1 MKLVYLVISL
11 LPPVA
16 VVALA
21 WYVVRAISVRV
32 TWREIG
38 RAPTGRRAGLRDA
51 RGSRLYCAACPP
63 PACPARVC
71 PSGGPGSGPCS
82 RGRPRKSL
90 AA

>member
-32 TWREIG
+32 TWRESG
-38 RAPTGRRAGLRDA
+38 ARRLDDAGWPGRRLWPGQLCV
-51 RGSRLYCAACPP
+51 GQSRH
-63 PACPARVC
+63 
-71 PSGGPGSGPCS
+71 S
-82 RGRPRKSL
+82 RYDQGIGD
-90 AA
+90 